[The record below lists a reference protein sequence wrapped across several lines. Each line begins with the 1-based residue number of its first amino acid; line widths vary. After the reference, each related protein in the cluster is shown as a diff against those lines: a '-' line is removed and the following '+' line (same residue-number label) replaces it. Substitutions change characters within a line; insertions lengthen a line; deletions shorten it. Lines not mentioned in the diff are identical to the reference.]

1 MSHVMK
7 RVDEVTQHGGRHQQA
22 YGEHGTLKTEPVKFL
37 VKDDAQPYAV
47 HTARRVPLPMLQ
59 KVKEELQRI
68 ESNGVIEQVTQPTDW
83 RAPVVPVLEETVCKL
98 GIVNS

>member
-1 MSHVMK
+1 MK

-22 YGEHGTLKTEPVKFL
+22 YGERGTLKTEPVKFL

-59 KVKEELQRI
+59 KVKEELQRM
-68 ESNGVIEQVTQPTDW
+68 ERNGVIADAL
-83 RAPVVPVLEETVCKL
+83 R
-98 GIVNS
+98 NSSFSNHDGQLQAGHGNG